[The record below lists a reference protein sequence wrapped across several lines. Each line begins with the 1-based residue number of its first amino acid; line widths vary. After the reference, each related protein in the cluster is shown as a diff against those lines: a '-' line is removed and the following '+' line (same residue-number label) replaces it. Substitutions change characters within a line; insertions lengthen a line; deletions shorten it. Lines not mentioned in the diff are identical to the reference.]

1 MVRNGTAL
9 PLTLR
14 KQMFPAPSP
23 GMRNQGGA
31 TMEEDRQWAAQK
43 LAFDLGM
50 QFRDAWKSSRKIG
63 ISGGSCGSGAPA
75 RGCWSATAHGLTEG
89 PARPFPSL
97 AHPISKCT
105 GGRSRQQRDLQNHL
119 GGQLQDALA
128 RQAATARRGGP
139 PCCCFHPQHGEAG
152 DRRTEPA
159 AISAQGRDPSPPGF
173 PR

>member
-75 RGCWSATAHGLTEG
+75 RGCWSATANGLTEG

-105 GGRSRQQRDLQNHL
+105 GGEAGSSETCKIIWVRNFRTPLPAKRQRHDGEGRHAVASIPSMGWRRGMAD
-119 GGQLQDALA
+119 GGFARTVPGHAA
-128 RQAATARRGGP
+128 RQTA
-139 PCCCFHPQHGEAG
+139 
-152 DRRTEPA
+152 
-159 AISAQGRDPSPPGF
+159 GR
-173 PR
+173 